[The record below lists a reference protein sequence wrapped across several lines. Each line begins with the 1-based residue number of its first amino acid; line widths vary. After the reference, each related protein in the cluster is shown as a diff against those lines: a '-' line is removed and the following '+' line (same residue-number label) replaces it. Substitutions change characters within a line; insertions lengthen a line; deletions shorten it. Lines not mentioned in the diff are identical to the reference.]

1 MKTRAVDRPVAYWS
15 GELLDQTR
23 LEYEAAKTHG
33 VWRAVALVA
42 IVAIVGAFAV
52 AVGPAIGSGGG
63 AAKGLPA
70 WVVIALVAVGVAVVA
85 LGIFLAQRRR

>member
-33 VWRAVALVA
+33 AWRAVALVA
-42 IVAIVGAFAV
+42 VALIVGALGVTAGPAVSSGVSAAAPAVWTFIVVGAGLAIVG
-52 AVGPAIGSGGG
+52 
-63 AAKGLPA
+63 
-70 WVVIALVAVGVAVVA
+70 
-85 LGIFLAQRRR
+85 LGIYIHARKS